1 MMEVFSDEGPEIVVH
16 GYKFE
21 PVFNANA
28 IQTGESSWKKTAL
41 RNRIMKVHWFHF
53 GLTLT
58 GKQSQCLLCQ
68 HFRDFL
74 FSHDVRTKHE
84 MLTYTQALIVHTQ
97 YFYHKVRISS
107 SHIIL
112 GKIKTL
118 ILSSE
123 SIQDFSVIHYR
134 LVKW

>member
-1 MMEVFSDEGPEIVVH
+1 MMEVFSNEGPEIVVH

-84 MLTYTQALIVHTQ
+84 MLTYTQALIAIMSILNIFTTRLEFPRHTL
-97 YFYHKVRISS
+97 YWEK
-107 SHIIL
+107 
-112 GKIKTL
+112 
-118 ILSSE
+118 
-123 SIQDFSVIHYR
+123 
-134 LVKW
+134 